1 MEQFSVEHIFGGT
14 ENKSSSDFEHIQ
26 ESFMHCFSDLSHAT
40 LDYSYREM
48 FSASWLDR
56 EWEF

>member
-1 MEQFSVEHIFGGT
+1 
-14 ENKSSSDFEHIQ
+14 
-26 ESFMHCFSDLSHAT
+26 MHCFSDLSHAT